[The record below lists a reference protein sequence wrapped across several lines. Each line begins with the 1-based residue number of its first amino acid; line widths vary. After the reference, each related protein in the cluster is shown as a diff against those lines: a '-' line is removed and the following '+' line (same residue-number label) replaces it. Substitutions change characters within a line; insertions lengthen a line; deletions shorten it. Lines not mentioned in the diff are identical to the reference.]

1 MKEFDLKKYISEDKL
16 KESQADQLAPKIND
30 AISSIDDSMSY
41 KDFTQAVAKVLE
53 EEYGTHNYKPFL
65 QELVNNLK

>member
-1 MKEFDLKKYISEDKL
+1 
-16 KESQADQLAPKIND
+16 
-30 AISSIDDSMSY
+30 MSY
-41 KDFTQAVAKVLE
+41 KDFAQAVAKVLE